1 MSWQRG
7 SSDAPWR
14 VPDHYDNNQG
24 EENVIGK
31 EQLTVRRQDVAA
43 KIIDNEAILINLTT
57 GLYYSMGTVG
67 GRVWS
72 LIEQGNAAENIAA
85 TIASEFDVGA
95 DIAVADVDE
104 LVRQLLDEKLIDA
117 TPSIAA
123 VGVTRAADGKGKAPY
138 SKPELKK
145 FSDMA
150 EIFAMDPPLPGMA
163 KTSHN

>member
-1 MSWQRG
+1 M
-7 SSDAPWR
+7 
-14 VPDHYDNNQG
+14 
-24 EENVIGK
+24 IGK
-31 EQLTVRRQDVAA
+31 EQLTIRREDVAA
-43 KIIDNEAILINLTT
+43 KIIDDEAILINLTT

-85 TIASEFDVGA
+85 TIASEFDVAA
-95 DIAVADVDE
+95 DTAVADVDE

-117 TPSIAA
+117 TPRPLAA
-123 VGVTRAADGKGKAPY
+123 ERVTRALNGKGKAPY

-163 KTSHN
+163 KTSHG

>member
-1 MSWQRG
+1 
-7 SSDAPWR
+7 
-14 VPDHYDNNQG
+14 VN
-24 EENVIGK
+24 GK
-31 EQLTVRRQDVAA
+31 EQLSIRRQDVAA

-72 LIEQGNAAENIAA
+72 LIEQGNVAQNIAA
-85 TIASEFDVGA
+85 TIASEFDIEA
-95 DIAVADVDE
+95 DIAAADVNE
-104 LVRQLLDEKLIDA
+104 LVRQLVDEKLIDA
-117 TPSIAA
+117 TPASGAA
-123 VGVTRAADGKGKAPY
+123 TRVTRPGDGKGTAPY

-163 KTSHN
+163 KNSHN